1 MIRSMTGYGRAQV
14 TLSEMSLDLEIRSL
28 NSRFLD
34 PSIKLPAEFAHLE
47 GEVKQRLQ
55 TGLNRGKV
63 TLNVTL
69 GASTSADQWGLFDPE
84 ALDEVVRQV
93 AEMKKRLGDASP
105 TTLQDVLPWQARFS
119 GADGNGALGYGF
131 QGQGAQGQSGDR
143 QTGGRSLGKTI
154 SDEDEKAFLQAVDQ
168 AIDSTLTM
176 RQKEGDQLR
185 VAMEAMVQELSA
197 LTKQI
202 SQLADERAV
211 TTKAK
216 LRTRVEE
223 LLDGTAG
230 IDEERMQTEIA
241 ILADKMDIS
250 EELVR
255 LQSHIDYV
263 VEAMQAKEPMGRQLN
278 FLSQE
283 LNRELNT
290 ISSKSYSSEIAHLVV
305 QGKEKVEQLREQI
318 QNIE

>member
-14 TLSEMSLDLEIRSL
+14 TLSAMSLDLEIRSL

-34 PSIKLPAEFAHLE
+34 ASIKLPAELAHLE
-47 GEVKQRLQ
+47 GDVKQRLQ

-63 TLNVTL
+63 TLTVNF
-69 GASTSADQWGLFDPE
+69 GASVSADQGALFDPE
-84 ALDEVVRQV
+84 AFDEVVRQV
-93 AEMKKRLGDASP
+93 AEMKKRMGDNSRF
-105 TTLQDVLPWQARFS
+105 TLQDVLPWHARFS
-119 GADGNGALGYGF
+119 GLDGSGGMGFSSGLGSNSDDLNGDNPIGN
-131 QGQGAQGQSGDR
+131 
-143 QTGGRSLGKTI
+143 TI
-154 SDEDEKAFLQAVDQ
+154 SGEDEEAFMRAVDE
-168 AIDSTLTM
+168 AIAATITM

-185 VAMEAMVQELSA
+185 VAMETMVQELST
-197 LTKQI
+197 LTKRI
-202 SQLADERAV
+202 GQLAEERAV
-211 TTKAK
+211 ETKAK
-216 LRTRVEE
+216 LRERVEE
-223 LLDGTAG
+223 LLEGTAG
-230 IDEERMQTEIA
+230 VDEERMQTEIA

-263 VEAMQAKEPMGRQLN
+263 VEAIQAEEPMGRQLN

-290 ISSKSYSSEIAHLVV
+290 ISSKSYSSEIAHMVV

>member
-14 TLSEMSLDLEIRSL
+14 TLSAMSLDLEIRSL

-69 GASTSADQWGLFDPE
+69 GASTSADQGALFDPE
-84 ALDEVVRQV
+84 ALDEVMRQV
-93 AEMKKRLGDASP
+93 AEMKKRLGDDSP
-105 TTLQDVLPWQARFS
+105 TTMQDVLPWQARFS
-119 GADGNGALGYGF
+119 GMDKGDLNGDGSF
-131 QGQGAQGQSGDR
+131 
-143 QTGGRSLGKTI
+143 GKTI

-168 AIDSTLTM
+168 AIDSTLAM

-202 SQLADERAV
+202 SQRADERAV
-211 TTKAK
+211 ATKAK
-216 LRTRVEE
+216 LRARVEE

-263 VEAMQAKEPMGRQLN
+263 VEAMQAIEPMGRQLN

>member
-14 TLSEMSLDLEIRSL
+14 TLSAMSLDLEIRSL

-34 PSIKLPAEFAHLE
+34 ASIKLPTELAHLE

-63 TLNVTL
+63 TLTVNF
-69 GASTSADQWGLFDPE
+69 GASVSDNQGALFDPE
-84 ALDEVVRQV
+84 VLDEVVRQV
-93 AEMKKRLGDASP
+93 EEMKKRMGDTSP
-105 TTLQDVLPWQARFS
+105 VTLQDVLPWQARFS
-119 GADGNGALGYGF
+119 GTDGSGVMGSSGGLGS
-131 QGQGAQGQSGDR
+131 SGDN
-143 QTGGRSLGKTI
+143 QNGVSSFGKTI
-154 SDEDEKAFLQAVDQ
+154 SEEDEKAFLQAVDQ
-168 AIDSTLTM
+168 AIASTLTM

-185 VAMEAMVQELSA
+185 IAMEAMIQELSA

-202 SQLADERAV
+202 SQLAEERAV

-216 LRTRVEE
+216 LRARVEE

>member
-14 TLSEMSLDLEIRSL
+14 TLSAMSLDLEIRSL

-34 PSIKLPAEFAHLE
+34 ASIKLPAEFAHLE
-47 GEVKQRLQ
+47 GDVKQRLQ

-63 TLNVTL
+63 TLTVTL
-69 GASTSADQWGLFDPE
+69 GASVSADQGALFDPE

-93 AEMKKRLGDASP
+93 AEMKKRMGDASP
-105 TTLQDVLPWQARFS
+105 ITLQEVLPWQARFS
-119 GADGNGALGYGF
+119 GLGGGD
-131 QGQGAQGQSGDR
+131 QNGDR
-143 QTGGRSLGKTI
+143 SLWKTI
-154 SDEDEKAFLQAVDQ
+154 SDEDEEAFMLAVDQ
-168 AIDSTLTM
+168 AIASTLIM

-185 VAMEAMVQELSA
+185 IAMEAMVQELST

-216 LRTRVEE
+216 LRARVEE

-255 LQSHIDYV
+255 LQSHIEYV
-263 VEAMQAKEPMGRQLN
+263 VETMQATEPMGRQLN

>member
-1 MIRSMTGYGRAQV
+1 
-14 TLSEMSLDLEIRSL
+14 
-28 NSRFLD
+28 
-34 PSIKLPAEFAHLE
+34 
-47 GEVKQRLQ
+47 
-55 TGLNRGKV
+55 
-63 TLNVTL
+63 
-69 GASTSADQWGLFDPE
+69 
-84 ALDEVVRQV
+84 
-93 AEMKKRLGDASP
+93 
-105 TTLQDVLPWQARFS
+105 
-119 GADGNGALGYGF
+119 
-131 QGQGAQGQSGDR
+131 
-143 QTGGRSLGKTI
+143 
-154 SDEDEKAFLQAVDQ
+154 
-168 AIDSTLTM
+168 M

-185 VAMEAMVQELSA
+185 VAMEAMVQELST

-211 TTKAK
+211 ATKAK
-216 LRTRVEE
+216 LRARVEE

-263 VEAMQAKEPMGRQLN
+263 VDAMKATEPMGRQLN

>member
-1 MIRSMTGYGRAQV
+1 MIRSMTGYGRSQV
-14 TLSEMSLDLEIRSL
+14 TLSERSLDLEIRSL

-34 PSIKLPAEFAHLE
+34 ASIKLPTELAHLE
-47 GEVKQRLQ
+47 GQVKQRLQ

-63 TLNVTL
+63 TLTVNIE
-69 GASTSADQWGLFDPE
+69 ASVSEDQGVLFDPE
-84 ALDEVVRQV
+84 AFDEVVRQV
-93 AEMKKRLGDASP
+93 AEMRKRMGDNSQF
-105 TTLQDVLPWQARFS
+105 TLQDVLPWQARFS
-119 GADGNGALGYGF
+119 GTDGSGVMGFNVDHQNG
-131 QGQGAQGQSGDR
+131 D
-143 QTGGRSLGKTI
+143 TSLGKTI
-154 SDEDEKAFLQAVDQ
+154 SEEDEEAFMRALDQ
-168 AIDSTLTM
+168 AITSTLTM

-185 VAMEAMVQELSA
+185 VAMESMIQELSE
-197 LTKQI
+197 LIKQI
-202 SQLADERAV
+202 GELADERAV
-211 TTKAK
+211 ATKAK
-216 LRTRVEE
+216 LRERVEE
-223 LLDGTAG
+223 LIDGTAG
-230 IDEERMQTEIA
+230 VDEDRMQTEIA

-255 LQSHIDYV
+255 LQSHIDYIE
-263 VEAMQAKEPMGRQLN
+263 EAIEAAEPMGRQLN

>member
-34 PSIKLPAEFAHLE
+34 ASIKLPTELAHLE
-47 GEVKQRLQ
+47 GEVKQQLQ
-55 TGLNRGKV
+55 QGLHRGKV
-63 TLNVTL
+63 ALTVVV
-69 GASTSADQWGLFDPE
+69 GASISADQGGLFDPE
-84 ALDEVVRQV
+84 AFDDVVRQV
-93 AEMKKRLGDASP
+93 DEMKKRMGDGSRF
-105 TTLQDVLPWQARFS
+105 TLQDVLPWQARFS
-119 GADGNGALGYGF
+119 GVGG
-131 QGQGAQGQSGDR
+131 SG
-143 QTGGRSLGKTI
+143 SLGQAGDNAMGNELTE
-154 SDEDEKAFLQAVDQ
+154 EDRKAFMQAVDQ
-168 AIDSTLTM
+168 AIASTLTM

-185 VAMEAMVQELSA
+185 VAMEAMIEELSML
-197 LTKQI
+197 LTQI
-202 SQLADERAV
+202 TELANERAV
-211 TTKAK
+211 ATKAK
-216 LRTRVEE
+216 LRARVDE

-230 IDEERMQTEIA
+230 VDEDRMQTEIA

-263 VEAMQAKEPMGRQLN
+263 KEAIEAPEPMGRQLN
-278 FLSQE
+278 FLAQE

-290 ISSKSYSSEIAHLVV
+290 ISSKSYSSDIAHLVV

>member
-14 TLSEMSLDLEIRSL
+14 TLSAMSLDLEIRSL

-34 PSIKLPAEFAHLE
+34 ASIKLPAEFAHLE
-47 GEVKQRLQ
+47 GDVKQRLQ

-63 TLNVTL
+63 TLTVTL
-69 GASTSADQWGLFDPE
+69 GASVSADQGALFDPE

-93 AEMKKRLGDASP
+93 AEMKKRMGDASP
-105 TTLQDVLPWQARFS
+105 ITLQEVLPWQARFS
-119 GADGNGALGYGF
+119 GLGGGD
-131 QGQGAQGQSGDR
+131 QNGDR
-143 QTGGRSLGKTI
+143 SLWKTI
-154 SDEDEKAFLQAVDQ
+154 SDEDEEAFMQAVDQ
-168 AIDSTLTM
+168 AIASTLTM

-185 VAMEAMVQELSA
+185 VAMEAMVQELST

-216 LRTRVEE
+216 LRARVEE

-255 LQSHIDYV
+255 LQSHIEYV
-263 VEAMQAKEPMGRQLN
+263 VETMQATEPMGRQLN

>member
-1 MIRSMTGYGRAQV
+1 MTGYGRAQV
-14 TLSEMSLDLEIRSL
+14 TLSAMSLDLEIRSL

-34 PSIKLPAEFAHLE
+34 ASIKLPAEFSHLE

-63 TLNVTL
+63 TLTVNF
-69 GASTSADQWGLFDPE
+69 GASVSADQGALFDPE

-93 AEMKKRLGDASP
+93 AEMKKRGDSS
-105 TTLQDVLPWQARFS
+105 F
-119 GADGNGALGYGF
+119 
-131 QGQGAQGQSGDR
+131 
-143 QTGGRSLGKTI
+143 GKTI
-154 SDEDEKAFLQAVDQ
+154 SEEDEKAFLQAVEQ
-168 AIDSTLTM
+168 AIASTLTM

-185 VAMEAMVQELSA
+185 IAMEAMIQELSA

-202 SQLADERAV
+202 TQLAEERAV

-216 LRTRVEE
+216 LRARVEE

>member
-1 MIRSMTGYGRAQV
+1 M
-14 TLSEMSLDLEIRSL
+14 
-28 NSRFLD
+28 
-34 PSIKLPAEFAHLE
+34 
-47 GEVKQRLQ
+47 
-55 TGLNRGKV
+55 
-63 TLNVTL
+63 
-69 GASTSADQWGLFDPE
+69 
-84 ALDEVVRQV
+84 
-93 AEMKKRLGDASP
+93 
-105 TTLQDVLPWQARFS
+105 
-119 GADGNGALGYGF
+119 
-131 QGQGAQGQSGDR
+131 
-143 QTGGRSLGKTI
+143 
-154 SDEDEKAFLQAVDQ
+154 QAVDQ
-168 AIDSTLTM
+168 AIASTLTM

-185 VAMEAMVQELSA
+185 VAMEAMVQELST

-216 LRTRVEE
+216 LRARVEE

-263 VEAMQAKEPMGRQLN
+263 VESMKATEPMGRQLN

>member
-14 TLSEMSLDLEIRSL
+14 TLSAMSLDLEIRSL

-34 PSIKLPAEFAHLE
+34 ASIKLPAEFAHLE
-47 GEVKQRLQ
+47 GDVKQRLQ

-63 TLNVTL
+63 TLTVTL
-69 GASTSADQWGLFDPE
+69 GASVSADQGALFDPE
-84 ALDEVVRQV
+84 VLDEVVRQV
-93 AEMKKRLGDASP
+93 AEMKKRMGDASP
-105 TTLQDVLPWQARFS
+105 TTMQDVLPWQARFS
-119 GADGNGALGYGF
+119 GTGGGDQN
-131 QGQGAQGQSGDR
+131 GDR
-143 QTGGRSLGKTI
+143 SLWKTI
-154 SDEDEKAFLQAVDQ
+154 SDEDEEAFMQAVDQ
-168 AIDSTLTM
+168 AIASTLTM

-185 VAMEAMVQELSA
+185 VAMEAMVQELST

-216 LRTRVEE
+216 LRARVEE

-263 VEAMQAKEPMGRQLN
+263 VESMKATEPMGRQLN

>member
-14 TLSEMSLDLEIRSL
+14 TLSTMSLDLEIRSL

-34 PSIKLPAEFAHLE
+34 ASIKLPAEFAHLE
-47 GEVKQRLQ
+47 GDVKQRLQ

-63 TLNVTL
+63 TLTVTL
-69 GASTSADQWGLFDPE
+69 GASVSADQGALFDPE

-93 AEMKKRLGDASP
+93 AEMKKRMGDASP
-105 TTLQDVLPWQARFS
+105 ITLQEVLPWQARFS
-119 GADGNGALGYGF
+119 GLGGGD
-131 QGQGAQGQSGDR
+131 QNGDR
-143 QTGGRSLGKTI
+143 SLWKTI
-154 SDEDEKAFLQAVDQ
+154 SDEDEEAFMLAVDQ
-168 AIDSTLTM
+168 AIASTLIM

-185 VAMEAMVQELSA
+185 IAMEAMVQELST

-216 LRTRVEE
+216 LRARVEE

-255 LQSHIDYV
+255 LQSHIEYV
-263 VEAMQAKEPMGRQLN
+263 VETMQATEPMGRQLN

>member
-14 TLSEMSLDLEIRSL
+14 TLSAMSLDLDIRSL

-34 PSIKLPAEFAHLE
+34 ASIKLPAELAHLE
-47 GEVKQRLQ
+47 GDVKQRLQ

-63 TLNVTL
+63 TLTVNF
-69 GASTSADQWGLFDPE
+69 GASVSADQGALFDPE
-84 ALDEVVRQV
+84 AFDEVVRQV
-93 AEMKKRLGDASP
+93 AEMKKRMGDGSRF
-105 TTLQDVLPWQARFS
+105 TLQDVLPWHARFFGSYGS
-119 GADGNGALGYGF
+119 GGMGSSGGLGASSDDLNGDTPIGNTV
-131 QGQGAQGQSGDR
+131 SG
-143 QTGGRSLGKTI
+143 
-154 SDEDEKAFLQAVDQ
+154 EDEEAFMRAVDE
-168 AIDSTLTM
+168 AIAATLTM

-185 VAMEAMVQELSA
+185 VAMETMVQELST

-216 LRTRVEE
+216 LRERVEE
-223 LLDGTAG
+223 LLEGTAG
-230 IDEERMQTEIA
+230 VDEERMQTEIA

-263 VEAMQAKEPMGRQLN
+263 VEAIQAKEPMGRQLN

>member
-14 TLSEMSLDLEIRSL
+14 TLSAMSLDLEIRSL

-34 PSIKLPAEFAHLE
+34 ASIKLPAEFAHLE
-47 GEVKQRLQ
+47 GDVKQRLQ

-63 TLNVTL
+63 TLTVTL
-69 GASTSADQWGLFDPE
+69 GASVSADQGALFDPE

-93 AEMKKRLGDASP
+93 AEMKKRMGDTSP
-105 TTLQDVLPWQARFS
+105 TTMQDVLPWQPRFS
-119 GADGNGALGYGF
+119 GTGGGDQN
-131 QGQGAQGQSGDR
+131 GDR
-143 QTGGRSLGKTI
+143 SLWKTI
-154 SDEDEKAFLQAVDQ
+154 SDEDEEAFMQAVDQ
-168 AIDSTLTM
+168 AIASTLTM

-185 VAMEAMVQELSA
+185 VAMEAMVQELSV

-216 LRTRVEE
+216 LRARVEE

-263 VEAMQAKEPMGRQLN
+263 VETMQATEPMGRQLN

>member
-14 TLSEMSLDLEIRSL
+14 TLSAMSLDLEIRSL

-34 PSIKLPAEFAHLE
+34 ASIKLPAEFAHLE
-47 GEVKQRLQ
+47 GDVKQRLQ

-63 TLNVTL
+63 TLTVTL
-69 GASTSADQWGLFDPE
+69 GASVSADQGALFDPE

-93 AEMKKRLGDASP
+93 AEMKKRMGDASP
-105 TTLQDVLPWQARFS
+105 ITLQEVLPWQARFS
-119 GADGNGALGYGF
+119 GLGGGD
-131 QGQGAQGQSGDR
+131 QNGDR
-143 QTGGRSLGKTI
+143 SLWKTI
-154 SDEDEKAFLQAVDQ
+154 SDEDEEAFMLAVDQ
-168 AIDSTLTM
+168 AIASTLTM

-185 VAMEAMVQELSA
+185 VAMEAMVQELST

-216 LRTRVEE
+216 LRARVEE

-255 LQSHIDYV
+255 LQSHIEYV
-263 VEAMQAKEPMGRQLN
+263 VETMQATEPMGRQLN

>member
-14 TLSEMSLDLEIRSL
+14 TLSTMSLDLEIRSL

-34 PSIKLPAEFAHLE
+34 ASIKLPAEFAHLE
-47 GEVKQRLQ
+47 GDVKQRLQ

-63 TLNVTL
+63 TLTVTL
-69 GASTSADQWGLFDPE
+69 GASVSADQGALFDPE

-93 AEMKKRLGDASP
+93 AEMKKRMGDASP
-105 TTLQDVLPWQARFS
+105 ITLQEVLPWQARFS
-119 GADGNGALGYGF
+119 GLGGGD
-131 QGQGAQGQSGDR
+131 QNGDR
-143 QTGGRSLGKTI
+143 SLWKTI
-154 SDEDEKAFLQAVDQ
+154 SDEDEEAFMLAVDQ
-168 AIDSTLTM
+168 AIASTLTM

-185 VAMEAMVQELSA
+185 VAMEAMVQELST

-216 LRTRVEE
+216 LRARVEE

-255 LQSHIDYV
+255 LQSHIEYV
-263 VEAMQAKEPMGRQLN
+263 VETMQATEPMGRQLN

>member
-14 TLSEMSLDLEIRSL
+14 TLSAMSLDLEIRSL

-69 GASTSADQWGLFDPE
+69 GASTSADQGGLFDPE

-119 GADGNGALGYGF
+119 GADGSGALGYGF
-131 QGQGAQGQSGDR
+131 QGQGAQGQSGDG